1 MASIHAWLKFLGGE
15 YLVSDHLSALFPR
28 HFPHPEK
35 YQSMLRRPGY
45 ACVQRRRDGVSGSDG
60 RVHTG
65 GIGHPATHAGRL
77 CIPK

>member
-1 MASIHAWLKFLGGE
+1 MIVFPTNNPLC
-15 YLVSDHLSALFPR
+15 ALT
-28 HFPHPEK
+28 HPEK

-65 GIGHPATHAGRL
+65 GIGHPATHAGRVR
-77 CIPK
+77 IPK